1 MTVSARVHKVH
12 NFKLRMLACESE
24 SPLPLALPRPGPN
37 LRLPSR
43 RRRRRRWTKRR
54 GLGLG
59 SPLCILVDSE
69 SESPTAN
76 GTCTPAA
83 AALPVLKPASLGLL
97 RADKRARSLS
107 LIGCSL
113 RLVEPPLTVTVTLT
127 GRQPGHCQWQTRTPL
142 QSLSPTRSLPAAN
155 PRRLRYHHASDDRAA
170 CHGAALAGDPDVPP
184 LAPLAH

>member
-1 MTVSARVHKVH
+1 
-12 NFKLRMLACESE
+12 MLACESE
-24 SPLPLALPRPGPN
+24 SPLPLALALPRPVRTSP
-37 LRLPSR
+37 RLPS

-59 SPLCILVDSE
+59 RPLCILVDSE

-97 RADKRARSLS
+97 RADKRARSWS

-113 RLVEPPLTVTVTLT
+113 RLVEPPLAVTVTLT
-127 GRQPGHCQWQTRTPL
+127 GRQPGQCQWQTRTPL

-170 CHGAALAGDPDVPP
+170 CHGAALAGEPRGCAPP
-184 LAPLAH
+184 CPA